1 LDIDLNFSDIF
12 SAFLSVGP
20 LIFPFW
26 PVIIVAAFI
35 NRKKR
40 FSPDMAIVL
49 WLPFFIWR
57 IDMFVNVE
65 QPAPV
70 LLQEPLNTISFFIV
84 GFLIIGT
91 GSFRSYR
98 KARRIR
104 RARSVEKL
112 LELSPAEFEQ
122 AVGEMF
128 KSSGYKVTHR
138 GKSGDHGVDLV
149 VRSKKAGKWIV
160 QCKQRKGLVGEP
172 ILRDIYGAMH
182 HEKADGAAVVTTGR
196 FSRPAIAWAE
206 DKPIDLYDGDRLTE
220 LLQKRK

>member
-20 LIFPFW
+20 LFFPFW
-26 PVIIVAAFI
+26 PLVIIAAFT

-40 FSPDMAIVL
+40 FSPELAISL

-57 IDMFVNVE
+57 MDMFVNGK
-65 QPAPV
+65 QPTSF

-91 GSFRSYR
+91 GIFRSYR
-98 KARRIR
+98 KVRRIR

-112 LELSPAEFEQ
+112 LELTPTEFEQ

-128 KSSGYKVTHR
+128 KSSGYKVTHH

-149 VRSKKAGKWIV
+149 VRSKKAGKWVV

-172 ILRDIYGAMH
+172 ILRDVYGAMH
-182 HEKADGAAVVTTGR
+182 HEKAQGAVVVTTGR

-220 LLQKRK
+220 LLQKRN